1 MQKSESQSGKA
12 SESDFKM
19 FNRSAALAFSL
30 IAFSPHVLAEDL
42 PLGCYINAYDKA
54 HLAKH
59 KGQTVTSIKL
69 KLVDAR
75 KTENAGAVM
84 FGEIAVI
91 LRGKPKDIW
100 TETGLCNGKAGN
112 WKCQIECDGGN
123 FVLAEDANGLT
134 LINKEGF
141 RISKDGCGE
150 DNEAVHEKPGNRMFR
165 LSKAKLSACK

>member
-1 MQKSESQSGKA
+1 MPT
-12 SESDFKM
+12 
-19 FNRSAALAFSL
+19 RSLFLALSL
-30 IAFSPHVLAEDL
+30 FAITSNILAEDL
-42 PLGCYINAYDKA
+42 PLGCYINSYDKA

-59 KGQTVTSIKL
+59 QGQTVKSIKV
-69 KLVDAR
+69 KLIDVR
-75 KTENAGAVM
+75 KMENSGAVM
-84 FGEIAVI
+84 WAEIAVV
-91 LRGKPKDIW
+91 LKNKPKDLW

-123 FVLAEDANGLT
+123 FVLSEDSNGLT

-150 DNEAVHEKPGNRMFR
+150 DNEAVQEKPGNRMFR